1 MQLEQRFD
9 LALPPDAV
17 WPAFHDLGL
26 LVDCLPGAS
35 LSGPVADGHAPL
47 RMEVRLG
54 PITAA
59 FEGQGTLTLDEA
71 ARRGR
76 FEGAAADRRTQ
87 SRVKGV
93 ADFALAGGP
102 DGGSTVVVTV
112 DYALTGAL
120 AQFSRGAL
128 VREIAATLSAQFA
141 ARLQARLAPS
151 PEDAT
156 PPGEAATPL
165 SAGGLLVQA
174 LKKRWAGAP
183 DKP

>member
-1 MQLEQRFD
+1 M
-9 LALPPDAV
+9 
-17 WPAFHDLGL
+17 
-26 LVDCLPGAS
+26 
-35 LSGPVADGHAPL
+35 ADGRAPL
-47 RMEVRLG
+47 RMEVKLG
-54 PITAA
+54 PITAG
-59 FEGQGTLTLDEA
+59 FEGQGTLSLDEA

-93 ADFALAGGP
+93 ADFALADGPGG
-102 DGGSTVVVTV
+102 GTTVVVDV

-128 VREIAATLSAQFA
+128 VREIAGALSAQFA
-141 ARLQARLAPS
+141 ARLQARLAAS
-151 PEDAT
+151 PEGEPA
-156 PPGEAATPL
+156 PGEATAPL